1 MVSYN
6 HYFRVSTFLISYM
19 TNNKGSAAWM
29 APEVFEGSKYSEK
42 CDVFS
47 WGIILWEV
55 SVVKSSDYRDTDRY
69 RYRYISFWFNTFTNI
84 YC

>member
-1 MVSYN
+1 
-6 HYFRVSTFLISYM
+6 M

-29 APEVFEGSKYSEK
+29 APEVFESETYTEK

-55 SVVKSSDYRDTDRY
+55 LSGEQLINHLQLKNNFEIKFY
-69 RYRYISFWFNTFTNI
+69 
-84 YC
+84 